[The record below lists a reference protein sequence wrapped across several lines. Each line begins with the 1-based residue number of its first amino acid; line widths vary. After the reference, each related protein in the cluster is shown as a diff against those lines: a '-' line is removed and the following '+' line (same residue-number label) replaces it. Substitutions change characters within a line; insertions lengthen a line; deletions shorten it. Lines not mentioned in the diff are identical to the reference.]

1 MMTLI
6 IGGSGSGKSAYAEDL
21 IVNRS
26 KGREKYYIATM
37 KNQDQ
42 ECEKKVRRHQIL
54 REGKGFITIE
64 QEVNIEEV
72 LKKVKIGK
80 KTALLE
86 CISNLTANEMFIGN
100 AMVPKEVVI
109 ERVVKGIEVL
119 KQEFTQLVVVS
130 NNVFE
135 DGCRY
140 DETTMDYLDAIGK
153 INACLATM
161 AEEVVEVVVGIPIFI
176 K

>member
-21 IVNRS
+21 IIKRS
-26 KGREKYYIATM
+26 KGKGKYYIATM

-42 ECEKKVRRHQIL
+42 ECEKKVRRHQGL
-54 REGKGFITIE
+54 RAGKGFITIE
-64 QEVNIEEV
+64 QPTRIEIALE
-72 LKKVKIGK
+72 KVETGEKV
-80 KTALLE
+80 ALLE
-86 CISNLTANEMFIGN
+86 CVSNLVANEMFMGN

-109 ERVVKGIEVL
+109 ERVIKGIEVL

-161 AEEVVEVVVGIPIFI
+161 AEEVIEVVVGIPIFI

>member
-21 IVNRS
+21 IIKRS
-26 KGREKYYIATM
+26 KGKGKYYIATM

-42 ECEKKVRRHQIL
+42 ECEKKVRRHQSL

-72 LKKVKIGK
+72 LKKVNIGK

-109 ERVVKGIEVL
+109 ERVIKGIEVL

-161 AEEVVEVVVGIPIFI
+161 AEEVIEVVVGIPIFI

>member
-26 KGREKYYIATM
+26 KGRVKYYIATM

-42 ECEKKVRRHQIL
+42 ECEKKVRRHKSL
-54 REGKGFITIE
+54 RKGKGFITIE

-72 LKKVKIGK
+72 LKKVKIGE

-86 CISNLTANEMFIGN
+86 CISNLTANVMFREDTIL
-100 AMVPKEVVI
+100 PKEIVI
-109 ERVVKGIEVL
+109 EKIVKGILLL
-119 KQEFTQLVVVS
+119 KQEFTHLVVVS

-135 DGCRY
+135 DGVSY
-140 DETTMDYLDAIGK
+140 DDTTLEYIAAIGK
-153 INACLATM
+153 INESLAAM